1 MLNGTVNVAERL
13 RVLRASKRYSQ
24 SEVANSTGMSLSS
37 YQSYENGKR
46 EPKSDSLVKLAKF
59 YGVTIS
65 ALLGLE
71 EPSEKSSPPSG
82 NLGREQLR
90 EIFEKLNNDE
100 LKKLLDYS
108 RYLLWLRSQED
119 N

>member
-1 MLNGTVNVAERL
+1 MGIGKKLESILQEQGLSPNALSEI
-13 RVLRASKRYSQ
+13 SKVPATTIYSMINRDSTKADIDTLIRICKALDVSPEVFY
-24 SEVANSTGMSLSS
+24 SEYA
-37 YQSYENGKR
+37 QEK
-46 EPKSDSLVKLAKF
+46 
-59 YGVTIS
+59 
-65 ALLGLE
+65 
-71 EPSEKSSPPSG
+71 KSSPPSS